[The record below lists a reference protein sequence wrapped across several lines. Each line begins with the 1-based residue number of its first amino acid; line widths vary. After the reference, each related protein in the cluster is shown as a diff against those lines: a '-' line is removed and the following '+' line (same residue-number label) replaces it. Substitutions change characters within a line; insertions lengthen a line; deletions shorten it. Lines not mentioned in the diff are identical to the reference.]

1 MQNTLRYS
9 EFININKMDY
19 SKYEVVIIGGDHYN
33 TLWTAR
39 SLGSVGI
46 KTFVIVW
53 APKISKSFVCTSKY
67 VNKYRIVHDEE
78 DVLNIL
84 TSHECQ
90 EKRVLFSSSDQ
101 AAEFVDKNY
110 DILSNNYYLAGCDA
124 TKGKLNH
131 WLDKKNMLDLAKK
144 VGLNVAYTSCVDLS
158 KDFDMKDLSEIPY
171 PCLIKPE
178 LSSHGSKNDYRIC
191 ENSDELSTAL
201 HSLENV
207 CNQVLIQEFL
217 KPEYEATLTG
227 IACDNVQI
235 PTIVHKLRTCKDLQN
250 LGMIVFSKLD
260 NDVDKVISTLQ
271 VESLIEKMGY
281 KGCFSVDL
289 MHAKGK
295 TYFLEVNLRT
305 DGTMYMSTSAGVN
318 FPLAWV
324 DYCLFHKQ
332 SNLCL
337 KKAIHAM
344 TEISYVKYLDYRHP
358 LRCMKEWFMTDCY
371 SIFFWRDI
379 KPFIF
384 KFLYAIKK

>member
-1 MQNTLRYS
+1 M
-9 EFININKMDY
+9 
-19 SKYEVVIIGGDHYN
+19 
-33 TLWTAR
+33 WTAR
-39 SLGSVGI
+39 SLGAVSI

-67 VNKYRIVHDEE
+67 VNKYRIAHDEE
-78 DVLNIL
+78 EVLNIL
-84 TSHECQ
+84 MDNNCQ
-90 EKRVLFSSSDQ
+90 EKRVLISSSDQ

-110 DILSNNYYLAGCDA
+110 DILSNKYYLAGCDA

-131 WLDKKNMLDLAKK
+131 WLDKKNMLDLAKE

-158 KDFDMKDLSEIPY
+158 KGFNMKELSDIPY

-191 ENSDELSTAL
+191 ENSDGLSIAL

-227 IACDNVQI
+227 ISCDNVQI
-235 PTIVHKLRTCKDLQN
+235 PTVVHKLRTCTDLQN

-260 NDVDKVISTLQ
+260 NDVNNIISTSQ
-271 VESLIEKMGY
+271 IESLIEKMGY

-337 KKAIHAM
+337 KKPIHAM
-344 TEISYVKYLDYRHP
+344 TEISYVKYLDYKHP

-371 SIFFWRDI
+371 SIFSWHDV

-384 KFLYAIKK
+384 KFLYAIKNKR